1 LNAKEKYKLVT
12 STLKIGSPAPDF
24 NLPAVDGNVYSLSS
38 FKDSAA
44 LVVIFSCN
52 HCPYVQ
58 AYEDRIIQLQK
69 EYKDKG
75 VSIVAI
81 NANDTTNYPDDSFDH
96 MVERAKQ
103 KGFNFPYLRDEE
115 QIAASAFGATHTP
128 EVFLFNKEHAL
139 VYTGKI
145 DDNWKEPEKVRNQY
159 LKNAID
165 ELLNGR
171 EISVPETYSIGC
183 TIKWKA

>member
-1 LNAKEKYKLVT
+1 MVISA
-12 STLKIGSPAPDF
+12 LKIGSPAPDF
-24 NLPAVDGNVYSLSS
+24 NLPAVDGNNYSLSS
-38 FKDSAA
+38 FKDSKA

-58 AYEDRIIQLQK
+58 AYEERIIKLQK
-69 EYKDKG
+69 DYKDKS
-75 VSIVAI
+75 VTVVAI
-81 NANDTTNYPDDSFDH
+81 NANDITNYPDDSFDH
-96 MVERAKQ
+96 MVDRAKK

-115 QIAASAFGATHTP
+115 QTAATAYGAIHTP
-128 EVFLFNKEHAL
+128 EIFLFNKERRL

-145 DDNWKEPEKVRNQY
+145 DDNWQEPEKVRNQY

-165 ELLNGR
+165 ELLKGK

>member
-1 LNAKEKYKLVT
+1 MT
-12 STLKIGSPAPDF
+12 TTTIKIGASASDF
-24 NLPAVDGNVYSLSS
+24 NLPAVDGKEYSLSS
-38 FKDSAA
+38 FKESIA

-58 AYEDRIIQLQK
+58 AYEERMIELQK

-75 VSIVAI
+75 VSVISI
-81 NANDTTNYPDDSFDH
+81 NSNDITNYPDDSFEH
-96 MVERAKQ
+96 MIERAKK

-115 QIAASAFGATHTP
+115 QITASAYGASHTP
-128 EVFLFNKEHAL
+128 EVFLFNKERKL
-139 VYTGKI
+139 VYSGKI
-145 DDNWKEPEKVRNQY
+145 DDNWQEPEKVRNQY

-165 ELLNGR
+165 ELLEGK
-171 EISVPETYSIGC
+171 EISVPETFSIGC